1 MMPETTQQAAET
13 IKTASEAIETAQ
25 TDSAA
30 AAAAVKQKKRTSAR
44 RPAKKSEKIVVVKSK
59 RKTAIARASVRKG
72 TGRVKVNGF
81 SIGVVEPVSL
91 RNVMLEPV
99 NVSAMT
105 EELSRNVDITI
116 SVRGGG
122 QSAQAQAVRGAI
134 AKGLSAFAEGDTVRK
149 GYMQY
154 DRSMLVDDPRRVEPK
169 KFKGPKARAR
179 FQKSYR

>member
-1 MMPETTQQAAET
+1 MPETIQQTTQPT
-13 IKTASEAIETAQ
+13 KTASEVIELKPADATAV
-25 TDSAA
+25 AA
-30 AAAAVKQKKRTSAR
+30 AAKLKKKTTTR
-44 RPAKKSEKIVVVKSK
+44 RPAKKSEKVVVVKSK
-59 RKTAIARASVRKG
+59 RKRAIARASVKKG
-72 TGRVKVNGF
+72 TGKVKVNGF
-81 SIGVVEPVSL
+81 SIGVIEPVSL

-99 NVSAMT
+99 GVSSMT
-105 EELSRNVDITI
+105 EELFKNVDMII

-134 AKGLSAFAEGDTVRK
+134 AKGLSAFSEGDTLRK
-149 GYMQY
+149 GYLQY

>member
-1 MMPETTQQAAET
+1 MPETTPQANQT
-13 IKTASEAIETAQ
+13 IKTASEAIEAKPVEAA
-25 TDSAA
+25 SAEPA
-30 AAAAVKQKKRTSAR
+30 AKQKKKTAAK

-72 TGRVKVNGF
+72 TGMVKVNGF
-81 SIGVVEPVSL
+81 IIGVIEPISL

-99 NVSAMT
+99 NVSNMT
-105 EELSRNVDITI
+105 EELFRTVDMTI

-134 AKGLSAFAEGDTVRK
+134 AKGLSAFAEGDTIRK
-149 GYMQY
+149 GYLQY